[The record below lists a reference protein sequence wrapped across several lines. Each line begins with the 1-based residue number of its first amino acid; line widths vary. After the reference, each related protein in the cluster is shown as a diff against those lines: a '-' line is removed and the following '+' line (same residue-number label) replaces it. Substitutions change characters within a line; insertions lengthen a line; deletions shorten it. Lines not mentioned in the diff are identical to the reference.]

1 MNRTT
6 AQSPNPPQ
14 APIQPDD
21 EVVYDPSVYR
31 PQFFASVP
39 IPVPR
44 VEAQIMRPG
53 TAIDDRVT
61 DAASPVFGEDS
72 FTTPPRQVRGT
83 PTHPPGLVR
92 TRRYVDLSPASQE
105 ADR

>member
-1 MNRTT
+1 MIPTNRT
-6 AQSPNPPQ
+6 
-14 APIQPDD
+14 APIQPED
-21 EVVYDPSVYR
+21 EVVYDPTAYR
-31 PQFFASVP
+31 PQLFASVP

-44 VEAQIMRPG
+44 VEVQIMRPG

-61 DAASPVFGEDS
+61 EASSPVFEEDS

-92 TRRYVDLSPASQE
+92 TRRYVDLSPASPE